1 MTILKT
7 ICDEHLLYR
16 KQILR
21 LAKSDLV
28 KTYRG
33 SALGWSWAFIKPMVT
48 IFVYWFAFSYG
59 IRSGGDVDGYPFFFM
74 AYSRFCSLVL
84 HERDDNSG
92 SGVHAE
98 QQTFNYED
106 EVSHFCNPNL
116 YKFIKADNTSY
127 PHGGHHRHLHRFWA
141 YAG

>member
-1 MTILKT
+1 MDILKI
-7 ICDEHLLYR
+7 ICNEHLLYR
-16 KQILR
+16 KQIVR

-59 IRSGGDVDGYPFFFM
+59 IRCGRISVFFM
-74 AYSRFCSLVL
+74 AYSRLCPMVL
-84 HERDDNSG
+84 YERDDNSG
-92 SGVHAE
+92 SGVHAK
-98 QQTFNYED
+98 QQTSYHED
-106 EVSHFCNPNL
+106 EVSRFCNSNL
-116 YKFIKADNTSY
+116 HKFIKTDGTSY
-127 PHGGHHRHLHRFWA
+127 PYGGNHRYLHRFWV